1 MVPLNQGAQVADA
14 SPARVPARSGAIWI
28 NEDLSQYYLTLNEAV
43 TAAKDGDVIHVNGG
57 VTADALT
64 NANVNKKVT
73 VDITENVTVAGD
85 GKVRGVTLSG
95 GAKIQ
100 TKKPAKLT
108 MSGFSTALVVGN
120 DSKITDGSYVL
131 GGNAVGFALTGTGQ
145 IAGSSARDSV
155 VSTDNKD
162 KTADNCGANRGTKST
177 YVVLGGSYLVKYDPT
192 FNHDVTTPTNGE
204 ENGNEWL
211 SYFTL
216 TDNSVNELKPINKNG
231 KAYTYPVANASKDGK
246 KHVFVPEAKVT
257 FSLNNKNAS
266 FADGKSED
274 KKVSTIRGYKLDDV
288 EGNVKP
294 GTPADK
300 TGIDFLGWF
309 YRDENGTEKEFKWD
323 EVVKTDLNVYA
334 KWNAKT
340 VAYHNAKDVKH
351 PVSIKTEESTA
362 KVLSNEDI
370 IKENAQFKVPGKAF
384 KYWTEDPAGKG
395 KQYKP
400 GDTLS
405 FTGDVKNFDL
415 YAQYDTDHYTVK
427 FSANGGTFADD
438 SVFKT
443 NPNVFTIEKDADG
456 GDVAVLNKKAEYG
469 QKLHDLLNGLD
480 HNKLKP
486 DNKAKKIG
494 YVLAHEERW
503 SEKSDGSDYGVKF
516 IDTSFFGIPFSGDN
530 PEITSDA
537 TYYMKWKLDAG
548 VHTTKADLILPSDL
562 YGDDASKSKNVQ
574 IVKPGEKFSLT
585 GAVDI
590 SGIKA
595 QMTGIEN
602 AFGATEDKF
611 AEILVSGAKSTFTAK
626 VKVPNGISIPENPTV
641 TAKGLGDCFDIEK
654 VVKSG
659 QDVVI
664 TFKLKS
670 GIDNYKKL
678 KDAVESAGIA
688 SGDRDTSSW
697 ITLKINDLTVD
708 AGVQEKELAVVGSVV
723 GDFSAIASRNNKIE
737 RFEFTWKGEQTA
749 EGKDVKA
756 KDDKIIQYTLLP
768 SKPLELSLKGD
779 ILIKEKDGGFNT
791 EHESTYPAEKGD
803 VLDYVGRLDV
813 SPIQNQIK
821 ALSDSHGGINKVKDL
836 KLAKVDSEFTVK
848 INLDDGLETANIDK
862 DKISLTNNDL
872 FEIDKT
878 STVISGNKITVK
890 MVLKNKDYKKF
901 AELYDAVASVPTELD
916 LLIPGVKVS
925 ATANK
930 TKLKVV
936 GAVEGKFYGE
946 ATDAAGNTKPFNFKW
961 NAVQSDEGRDIDL
974 LGDPAKKDLIQ
985 LTVELTPPLS
995 LELEGDILIG
1005 EETQHNAV
1013 YPVEKKD
1020 ELSYT
1025 GRLDISPVK
1034 A

>member
-626 VKVPNGISIPENPTV
+626 VKVPNGISISENPTV

-756 KDDKIIQYTLLP
+756 KDDKIIQYTLLS
-768 SKPLELSLKGD
+768 SKPLELSLK
-779 ILIKEKDGGFNT
+779 
-791 EHESTYPAEKGD
+791 
-803 VLDYVGRLDV
+803 
-813 SPIQNQIK
+813 
-821 ALSDSHGGINKVKDL
+821 
-836 KLAKVDSEFTVK
+836 
-848 INLDDGLETANIDK
+848 
-862 DKISLTNNDL
+862 
-872 FEIDKT
+872 
-878 STVISGNKITVK
+878 
-890 MVLKNKDYKKF
+890 
-901 AELYDAVASVPTELD
+901 
-916 LLIPGVKVS
+916 
-925 ATANK
+925 
-930 TKLKVV
+930 
-936 GAVEGKFYGE
+936 
-946 ATDAAGNTKPFNFKW
+946 
-961 NAVQSDEGRDIDL
+961 
-974 LGDPAKKDLIQ
+974 
-985 LTVELTPPLS
+985 
-995 LELEGDILIG
+995 GDILIG